1 MRRNPYSVILFDE
14 IEKAH
19 PDVFNILL
27 QVLDDGH
34 ITDSQGRRVSFKNAV
49 IIMTSNAG
57 AQEIVTP
64 KHLGFSSQRDEKKD
78 YENMKNRVMD
88 EVRRMFKPEFLN
100 RIDEIMV
107 FHPLNKEHIRKIV
120 GLMIKELAQRCKD
133 QMDITL
139 TIRDSVRND
148 IIERDFDDKYGARPL
163 RRAIQN
169 KIEDALA
176 EEILSGRVK
185 AGDNVAVG
193 KAKNGVRFYVIS

>member
-1 MRRNPYSVILFDE
+1 
-14 IEKAH
+14 
-19 PDVFNILL
+19 
-27 QVLDDGH
+27 
-34 ITDSQGRRVSFKNAV
+34 
-49 IIMTSNAG
+49 
-57 AQEIVTP
+57 
-64 KHLGFSSQRDEKKD
+64 
-78 YENMKNRVMD
+78 
-88 EVRRMFKPEFLN
+88 
-100 RIDEIMV
+100 MV

-139 TIRDSVRND
+139 TVRDSVRND
-148 IIERDFDDKYGARPL
+148 IIEKDFDDKYGARPL

-193 KAKNGVRFYVIS
+193 KAKNGVRFYVVS